1 MEGNLI
7 ISLTSV
13 EFQERILLAEKIESI
28 PNCSYSPHLTK
39 HVTLLSTNKTGS
51 EKYKAALELGI
62 PVVSLSFIDEI
73 FKNKNAP
80 NFNPCAI
87 IQNHLLPPLA
97 NAVICVTNLSLKER
111 EEVKEMVNN
120 LGGQHSPDLT
130 KNCTHLIAKTPSGR
144 KFEFAKKWK
153 LSIVSLNWLLE
164 VFQKNGWVEEAPFS
178 LVALET
184 TKLIRQFTQTFT
196 YTYFST
202 IVVYFGADIK
212 ADTKKQLTEFI
223 KEGGGVV
230 SKHLL
235 SATHF
240 ISESSILHKDDAL
253 LLSELSNSEILV
265 VSKEWLYDC
274 QKQRKLLLV
283 DGYISLLE
291 NGQYIFESSKLKNL
305 NNKKSIVVRQDRRS
319 NGVSALDM
327 LFKNA
332 PTKIDSEELSNTIQ
346 PDVGMLNNPTYVAE
360 DVFLHNNKKIDAEA
374 AERKNNVQNI
384 FEKLKFSANGFNDK
398 ECQVLNKEVSLRGGT
413 FLGPYSWQHKEDKIY
428 VIVRFKANLS
438 KTLHIPLKT
447 EIVVTECWIERCI
460 NEQRVFSP
468 HESIVFQPLKIKVP
482 IDGFENFFIG
492 ISGYDGIERNH
503 ISQVCVHLGGKFS
516 ETFSKKMTHLIC
528 KPGSDSLKLEKAIDW
543 GIPAISLDW
552 ITSCAKSGFISSTIP
567 FLNEKLKT
575 QSNQKNKFNFD
586 TVEALEMK
594 HHTPKHNANELPN
607 MSPID
612 EQFTT
617 NLKKA
622 IINKQNT
629 FFSPKC
635 YGNYT
640 EKKIFPEMFFS
651 DDTTTSFNNNK
662 TNTTAAIYD
671 NKIPLNFDT
680 FSQINLDMVNECFE
694 ISKSEQKERR
704 RTKLEPIIDNNFSNP
719 LQSTT
724 QSCNRSGILNE
735 LTPSSDGINYIDQN
749 ELIAKRKMMEDMCQ
763 GESKKGKFSNSEK
776 ADRFSNP
783 KEKGEYSGSKIFKN
797 ETGNVSN
804 EEYENKKELTI
815 VNYRFMISGI
825 PSNQRFNLKNN
836 IKKLGGFL
844 ITDNNDYSCT
854 HLICSEPS
862 NTAACASGAWLLSVK
877 YIDESIK
884 NNKFV
889 AEEEFEWSLKTWP
902 DATGKGRDC
911 VEAGVY
917 WRLQLK
923 NFLNPPRNGIR
934 KGCFEGWVAVLVLEN
949 KKLVGFLKVLK
960 SGGAKVKLTTK
971 EVEENSSEI
980 THCFV
985 DSSLSKSVEWEIL
998 IDKLKDDSV
1007 QILDPSYISNY
1018 LHRRM

>member
-80 NFNPCAI
+80 NFNPCA
-87 IQNHLLPPLA
+87 NHLLPPLA

-130 KNCTHLIAKTPSGR
+130 KNCTHLIAKTPSG
-144 KFEFAKKWK
+144 
-153 LSIVSLNWLLE
+153 
-164 VFQKNGWVEEAPFS
+164 
-178 LVALET
+178 
-184 TKLIRQFTQTFT
+184 QFTQTFT

-212 ADTKKQLTEFI
+212 ADTKKQLIEFI

-265 VSKEWLYDC
+265 VSKDWLYDC

-671 NKIPLNFDT
+671 NKKPLNFDT

-694 ISKSEQKERR
+694 ISKSEQK
-704 RTKLEPIIDNNFSNP
+704 
-719 LQSTT
+719 STT

-815 VNYRFMISGI
+815 VNYRFMISG
-825 PSNQRFNLKNN
+825 
-836 IKKLGGFL
+836 
-844 ITDNNDYSCT
+844 
-854 HLICSEPS
+854 
-862 NTAACASGAWLLSVK
+862 
-877 YIDESIK
+877 
-884 NNKFV
+884 
-889 AEEEFEWSLKTWP
+889 
-902 DATGKGRDC
+902 KGRDC

-923 NFLNPPRNGIR
+923 NFLNPPRN
-934 KGCFEGWVAVLVLEN
+934 GCFEGWVAVLVLEN